1 MGCEGD
7 AHDGI
12 HMWSDMYNCEVVDEE
27 SGKILPEGETGTF
40 CVTPLYTNN
49 ATPFLRWNS
58 GDIVRM
64 IERGDSP
71 GQIGEL
77 FPMIQHAARTTGYF
91 KIRGV
96 NINHSEF
103 EDFMFR
109 NQDINDFQAMLETG
123 DGDLE
128 NMRVK
133 IEIKRGANEATVAE
147 IVNADI
153 KRVFEVSTMVEVQE
167 LGTLA
172 KVFESSIKAPRFVDE
187 RS

>member
-1 MGCEGD
+1 MEQGCVG
-7 AHDGI
+7 
-12 HMWSDMYNCEVVDEE
+12 
-27 SGKILPEGETGTF
+27 
-40 CVTPLYTNN
+40 
-49 ATPFLRWNS
+49 
-58 GDIVRM
+58 
-64 IERGDSP
+64 
-71 GQIGEL
+71 
-77 FPMIQHAARTTGYF
+77 
-91 KIRGV
+91 
-96 NINHSEF
+96 
-103 EDFMFR
+103 
-109 NQDINDFQAMLETG
+109 DFQAMLETG